1 MEVLGKCTYKNNI
14 FVVKKVVMDSKITLS
29 FDQQVI
35 EKAKAYAASQ
45 NMSLSRLT
53 EYLLRQV
60 IQQQQH
66 QVEAYPIADWV
77 AHVAEGEVE
86 YVTKYK
92 SGRTL
97 NDDFYES
104 KK

>member
-1 MEVLGKCTYKNNI
+1 
-14 FVVKKVVMDSKITLS
+14 MDTKITLS
-29 FDQQVI
+29 FDKQIIAQ
-35 EKAKAYAASQ
+35 AKAYAASQ

-66 QVEAYPIADWV
+66 KVEDYPIAEWV
-77 AHVAEGEVE
+77 SQVAEGEVE

-92 SGRTL
+92 SGR
-97 NDDFYES
+97 DQKEDFYES